1 MILAIDVGNT
11 NTVLGCLKGDHIEFT
26 LRIRSDRDKT
36 ADEYLLL
43 IDGLL
48 RNQGV
53 DPASLEG
60 GILSSVVPELRIVM
74 KNAMERLTGKSFLAV
89 GTGIKTGL
97 DIRTDNPAQL
107 GADLVVDAVAA
118 LAKYKPPLV
127 IFDMGT
133 ATTLS
138 VVDRRGSYLGGM
150 IIPGLRLSVDALSA
164 RAAQL
169 PYIHLGAPERL
180 IGTNTVD
187 CMQAGAV
194 YRHAGRPDRPGG
206 RGTGRARHRRGHRRA
221 DGYGG
226 ALLQAQN
233 FLRRKPDAGRAEPS
247 VPEKRQK
254 EGLAPAAAVKA
265 PIPERKSCP
274 RKTGMP
280 VGGDSFFVM
289 AEGLRIPAF
298 RERPG

>member
-1 MILAIDVGNT
+1 MILAIDIGNT
-11 NTVLGCLKGDHIEFT
+11 NIVIGCIEDGDILFVERLSTNSTQTVL
-26 LRIRSDRDKT
+26 
-36 ADEYLLL
+36 EYA
-43 IDGLL
+43 ISFK
-48 RNQGV
+48 NV
-53 DPASLEG
+53 LEMYEISPSAITG
-60 GILSSVVPELRIVM
+60 SIIASVVPPVTNIV
-74 KNAMERLTGKSFLAV
+74 KDAV
-89 GTGIKTGL
+89 FKITHHKVLIVGPGLKTGL
-97 DIRTDNPAQL
+97 NILMDNPAQL

-194 YRHAGRPDRPGG
+194 YSNAAMLDGLIDRVEEELGEPVTAVATGG
-206 RGTGRARHRRGHRRA
+206 LMGTVAP
-221 DGYGG
+221 YCK
-226 ALLQAQN
+226 
-233 FLRRKPDAGRAEPS
+233 RKIFYDENLML
-247 VPEKRQK
+247 
-254 EGLAPAAAVKA
+254 EGLSLLYRKNVKKKA
-265 PIPERKSCP
+265 
-274 RKTGMP
+274 
-280 VGGDSFFVM
+280 
-289 AEGLRIPAF
+289 
-298 RERPG
+298 